1 MMPCCYG
8 AMLFGAMQFGA
19 MLFGAVLP
27 CRLLPRNG
35 CSCEAEPGLPLPLFG
50 QSHSVDFGSAFSP
63 EELPQLQQLREREFR
78 RHRLR

>member
-1 MMPCCYG
+1 
-8 AMLFGAMQFGA
+8 MLFGAMQFGA
-19 MLFGAVLP
+19 MQFGAVLP